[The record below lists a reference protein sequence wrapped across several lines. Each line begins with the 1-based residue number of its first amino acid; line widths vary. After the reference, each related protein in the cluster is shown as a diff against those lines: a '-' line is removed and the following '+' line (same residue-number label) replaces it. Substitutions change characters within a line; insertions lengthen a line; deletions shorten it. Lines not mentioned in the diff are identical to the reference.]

1 MRLWLFAAVL
11 SALLALFV
19 FPRRVPALRRLRPG
33 PLGWFALWLVALWV
47 LLDFG
52 FVVPVPESVVKI
64 YLGIA
69 TMALLAYVTS
79 DRERLQQAKRP
90 LVAFLTEDRFL
101 PFLVVVALALPAGAM
116 AKIYFDITA
125 PASEPAYGR
134 TIHPEPPDRI
144 EVHGETV
151 SLITA
156 TNPYRALET
165 TNPDAFAEHVA
176 AGRHVYYQNCFF
188 CHGDLMRGDG
198 IYAESLNPIPTNFTS
213 TGTIEQLQESFLF
226 WRISKGGP
234 GMPPAGAP
242 WDSAMPAW
250 EQFLSREQMWDVI
263 LYLYDFTDRRPRA
276 REGAES
282 GAEGAEAGA
291 EGGAS

>member
-11 SALLALFV
+11 LALLALFV
-19 FPRRVPALRRLRPG
+19 LPRRVPALRRLKPG
-33 PLGWFALWLVALWV
+33 PLGWFVLWLLALWA

-52 FVVPVPESVVKI
+52 FVVPVPASVVKI
-64 YLGIA
+64 YMGIA

-79 DRERLQQAKRP
+79 DRERLQRAKRP
-90 LVAFLTEDRFL
+90 LVAFLTEGRFL
-101 PFLVVVALALPAGAM
+101 PFLVVVALALPALVM
-116 AKIYFDITA
+116 ARIYVQITA

-134 TIHPEPPDRI
+134 TIHPEPPDKI

-156 TNPYRALET
+156 TNPYRALEK

-198 IYAESLNPIPTNFTS
+198 IYAEYAQPDPD
-213 TGTIEQLQESFLF
+213 QLHQHRHHRAAPGVVPVLARLEG
-226 WRISKGGP
+226 RPGHAAGGRAVGLGHAGLGAVP
-234 GMPPAGAP
+234 LPRADVGRDPLPLRLHRPPAPGA
-242 WDSAMPAW
+242 
-250 EQFLSREQMWDVI
+250 
-263 LYLYDFTDRRPRA
+263 RRLGGWR
-276 REGAES
+276 RGWS
-282 GAEGAEAGA
+282 A

>member
-1 MRLWLFAAVL
+1 M
-11 SALLALFV
+11 
-19 FPRRVPALRRLRPG
+19 
-33 PLGWFALWLVALWV
+33 
-47 LLDFG
+47 
-52 FVVPVPESVVKI
+52 VKI

-69 TMALLAYVTS
+69 TMSLLAYVTS
-79 DRERLQQAKRP
+79 DRERLQRAKRP
-90 LVAFLTEDRFL
+90 LVAFMTERRFL
-101 PFLVVVALALPAGAM
+101 PFLVVVALALPAGVM
-116 AKIYFDITA
+116 ANLYFGLTA
-125 PASEPAYGR
+125 PPSEPAYGR
-134 TIHPEPPDRI
+134 TIHPEPPDQI

-151 SLITA
+151 NLVTA
-156 TNPYRALET
+156 TNPYRALEKT
-165 TNPDAFAEHVA
+165 DPDAFAEHVA

-198 IYAESLNPIPTNFTS
+198 IYAEYLNPIPTNFTS

-263 LYLYDFTDRRPRA
+263 LYLYDFTGRRPRA
-276 REGAES
+276 REGRRG
-282 GAEGAEAGA
+282 GAEGGQGGA

>member
-11 SALLALFV
+11 LALLALFV
-19 FPRRVPALRRLRPG
+19 LPRRVPALRRLKPG
-33 PLGWFALWLVALWV
+33 PLGWFVLWLLALWA

-52 FVVPVPESVVKI
+52 FVVPVPASVVKI

-90 LVAFLTEDRFL
+90 LAAFLTERRFL
-101 PFLVVVALALPAGAM
+101 PFLVVVALALPALVM
-116 AKIYFDITA
+116 ARIYVQITA

-134 TIHPEPPDRI
+134 TIHPEPPDKI

-156 TNPYRALET
+156 TNPYRALEK

-198 IYAESLNPIPTNFTS
+198 IYAEYLNPIPTNFTS

-226 WRISKGGP
+226 WRVSKGGP

-276 REGAES
+276 REGAGEA
-282 GAEGAEAGA
+282 AEGGQAGA